1 MSRKLY
7 FTSVFTMLS
16 AITITMLF
24 ATIPDETNSIGYKS
38 VFGQV
43 LEPESN
49 TSTSTVFSESSSVK
63 EMGEFVADRHGGQ
76 GK

>member
-24 ATIPDETNSIGYKS
+24 ATTPDETNSIGYKP
-38 VFGQV
+38 VFGQD
-43 LEPESN
+43 LESGSN
-49 TSTSTVFSESSSVK
+49 SSTPNVFSESSVK
-63 EMGEFVADRHGGQ
+63 
-76 GK
+76 